1 MRIAIHGAGS
11 YPMAGMTTTMTA
23 IRTLLAE
30 AMDAARSATQSM
42 MAA

>member
-11 YPMAGMTTTMTA
+11 YPTAGMTTTMTA

-30 AMDAARSATQSM
+30 AMDAAKFVIQNM